1 MAQYRSVLIT
11 GASSGIGE
19 ALALTLA
26 APGVTLHLSGRD
38 AARLDRVA
46 ETCRQ
51 RGATVA
57 EQIIDVR
64 DAAAMEAWIAGAGRL
79 DLVVANAG
87 IAAGSGRT
95 DGERIASTRDIMGT
109 NIDGA
114 LNTVLPAMEA
124 MRAQPLGPDGC
135 RGRIATIAS
144 IAAFIAIPG
153 SPAYCA
159 SKAAIDVW
167 TVASARAAC
176 TAGIGLTSVCPGYI
190 RTPMTDRNRHPMP
203 GLMDAS
209 RAAEIIL
216 RGIAAGKIRIAFPWW
231 MAAFARIG
239 GLLPPRILGKLLPT
253 PPGGDP
259 T

>member
-19 ALALTLA
+19 ALALALA
-26 APGVTLHLSGRD
+26 APGATLHLSGRD

-46 ETCRQ
+46 GACRQ

-57 EQIIDVR
+57 ERIIDVR
-64 DAAAMEAWIAGAGRL
+64 DAASMENWIASAGPL

-109 NIDGA
+109 NLDGA
-114 LNTVLPAMEA
+114 LNTILPAMDA
-124 MRAQPLGPDGC
+124 MRAQPPGPDGC
-135 RGRIATIAS
+135 RGRIAVIAS
-144 IAAFIAIPG
+144 IAAFVAVPG

-167 TVASARAAC
+167 TVASARAARKQ
-176 TAGIGLTSVCPGYI
+176 GIHLTSVCPGYI
-190 RTPMTDRNRHPMP
+190 RTAMTDRNRFPMP
-203 GLMDAS
+203 GLMDAGK
-209 RAAEIIL
+209 AAEIIL
-216 RGIAAGKIRIAFPWW
+216 RGVSAGKIRIAFPWW
-231 MAAFARIG
+231 MAALARIG
-239 GLLPPRILGKLLPT
+239 GLMPPHILGKLLPD
-253 PPGGDP
+253 PPGGEP

>member
-1 MAQYRSVLIT
+1 MAHYRSVLIT

-19 ALALTLA
+19 ALAHALA
-26 APGVTLHLSGRD
+26 AAGVTLHLSGRD
-38 AARLDRVA
+38 AARLHRVA
-46 ETCRQ
+46 EACRQ

-64 DAAAMEAWIAGAGRL
+64 DTAAMEAWIGGAGRL

-95 DGERIASTRDIMGT
+95 DGERLASTRDILGT
-109 NIDGA
+109 NIDGT

-124 MRAQPLGPDGC
+124 MRTQPLGADGY
-135 RGRIATIAS
+135 RGRIAVIAS
-144 IAAFIAIPG
+144 IAAFVAIPG

-159 SKAAIDVW
+159 SKAAIDTW
-167 TVASARAAC
+167 TVASARAAR

-190 RTPMTDRNRHPMP
+190 RTPMTDRNRFPMP
-203 GLMDAS
+203 GLMEADK
-209 RAAEIIL
+209 AAGIIL
-216 RGIAAGKIRIAFPWW
+216 RGIAAGKIRIAFTWW
-231 MAAFARIG
+231 MAALARIG
-239 GLLPPRILGKLLPT
+239 GLMPPRILGKLLPT

>member
-1 MAQYRSVLIT
+1 MAHYRSVLIT

-19 ALALTLA
+19 ALAHALA
-26 APGVTLHLSGRD
+26 AAGVTLHLSGRD
-38 AARLDRVA
+38 AARLHRVA
-46 ETCRQ
+46 EACRQ

-64 DAAAMEAWIAGAGRL
+64 DTAAMETWIGGAGRL

-95 DGERIASTRDIMGT
+95 DGERLASTRDILGT
-109 NIDGA
+109 NIDGT

-124 MRAQPLGPDGC
+124 MRTQPLGADGY
-135 RGRIATIAS
+135 RGRIAVIAS
-144 IAAFIAIPG
+144 IAAFVAIPG

-159 SKAAIDVW
+159 SKAAIDTW
-167 TVASARAAC
+167 TVASARAAR

-190 RTPMTDRNRHPMP
+190 RTPMTDRNRFPMP
-203 GLMDAS
+203 GLMEADK
-209 RAAEIIL
+209 AAGIIL

-231 MAAFARIG
+231 MAALARIG
-239 GLLPPRILGKLLPT
+239 GLMPPRILGKLLPT

>member
-1 MAQYRSVLIT
+1 MAHYRSVLIT

-19 ALALTLA
+19 ALAHALA
-26 APGVTLHLSGRD
+26 AAGVTLHLSGRD
-38 AARLDRVA
+38 AARLHRVA
-46 ETCRQ
+46 EACRQ

-57 EQIIDVR
+57 VQIIDVR
-64 DAAAMEAWIAGAGRL
+64 DTAAMEAWIGGAGRL

-95 DGERIASTRDIMGT
+95 DGERLASTRDILGT
-109 NIDGA
+109 NIDGT

-124 MRAQPLGPDGC
+124 MRTQPLGADGY
-135 RGRIATIAS
+135 RGRIAVIAS
-144 IAAFIAIPG
+144 IAAFVAIPG

-159 SKAAIDVW
+159 SKAAIDTW
-167 TVASARAAC
+167 TVASARAAR

-190 RTPMTDRNRHPMP
+190 RTPMTDRNRFPMP
-203 GLMDAS
+203 GLMEADK
-209 RAAEIIL
+209 AAGIIL

-231 MAAFARIG
+231 MAALARIG
-239 GLLPPRILGKLLPT
+239 GLMPPRILGKLLPT